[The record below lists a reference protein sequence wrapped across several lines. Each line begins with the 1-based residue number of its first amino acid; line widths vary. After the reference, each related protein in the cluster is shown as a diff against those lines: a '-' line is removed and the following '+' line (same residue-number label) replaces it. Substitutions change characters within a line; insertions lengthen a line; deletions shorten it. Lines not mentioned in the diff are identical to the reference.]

1 MIGSTDSSAVA
12 LREAGSSLRNA
23 TQKREAAPSDKL
35 GKHDFLNL
43 MMTQLKHQDPLK
55 PMDSQGMMQQLSQL
69 GALEQ
74 LTNMNTTLDGIS
86 KGQADLL
93 RANAYSFIEKDVL
106 VKGGTAQ
113 VRGGRVNG
121 LNFELPREA
130 TALQVFIA
138 DAEGN
143 PLRTLELG
151 ATAAGRHRVT
161 WDGRDAAGEPVP
173 DGAYRFSAG
182 AKNAEGDTL
191 PVELF
196 SLGKVSAVRF
206 ENGRP
211 VIRMNGQDYDARD
224 VTELSRQSQAQF
236 EGRQPLPYR
245 AEMTLRPAV
254 LDKQQ

>member
-1 MIGSTDSSAVA
+1 MIGPVDSSAVA
-12 LREAGSSLRNA
+12 LREASSSLRNA
-23 TQKREAAPSDKL
+23 TQKREANPSDKL

-74 LTNMNTTLDGIS
+74 LTNMNATLDGIS
-86 KGQADLL
+86 KGQGDLL
-93 RANAYSFIEKDVL
+93 RANAYSFIEKDVQ

-113 VRGGRVNG
+113 LRAGKVNG
-121 LNFELPREA
+121 LNFDLPREA
-130 TALQVFIA
+130 TAVQVFIA
-138 DAEGN
+138 DGEGN
-143 PLRTLELG
+143 PVRTLELG
-151 ATAAGRHRVT
+151 ATAAGRHQVA
-161 WDGRDAAGEPVP
+161 WDGRDAAGEAMP
-173 DGAYRFSAG
+173 DASYRFSIG

-196 SLGKVSAVRF
+196 ALGKVSAVRF

-211 VIRMNGQDYDARD
+211 IIRMNGQDFDARD

-236 EGRQPLPYR
+236 DGRQPLPYR

-254 LDKQQ
+254 LDKQK